1 VEVVWSA
8 DARADLDDLRAYLR
22 DRNPAASRAVVA
34 AIREAANSLGDNPL
48 KGHAGEEGAREWLVT
63 RYPSY
68 LLIYELRPSPRTGQ
82 MAVVILSVWHQS
94 RDR

>member
-1 VEVVWSA
+1 MEVVWSA

-22 DRNPAASRAVVA
+22 NRNPAASRSVVA

-48 KGHAGEEGAREWLVT
+48 KGHAGEEGTREWLVT
-63 RYPSY
+63 RYPNY
-68 LLIYELRPSPRTGQ
+68 LLIYELRPSPRGP
-82 MAVVILSVWHQS
+82 MAVVILSVWHHS